1 MAYDEGLAERI
12 RELVADVPGVSE
24 RKMFGGLAFMLH
36 GNMFVGVVASRLM
49 ARVGLEQYE
58 KALRRPHVRVM
69 NFTGRPMKGYVYV
82 EERGTSEDA
91 DLAGWVQACRTY
103 VATLP
108 PKSAGPGAP

>member
-12 RELVADVPGVSE
+12 RELLVDVPGVHE
-24 RKMFGGLAFMLH
+24 RRMFGGLAFMLH
-36 GNMFVGVVASRLM
+36 GNMFVGVVGSRLM

-58 KALRRPHVRVM
+58 KSLRRPHVRVM

-82 EERGTSEDA
+82 EERGTREDA
-91 DLAGWVQACRTY
+91 DLAGWVHQCRSY

-108 PKSAGPGAP
+108 PKAARPAAP